1 MILKGN
7 MTYKPEFIKIPKLCN
22 RFLIKNVS
30 FMLKLVKT
38 SNTKKA
44 SEFS

>member
-7 MTYKPEFIKIPKLCN
+7 MTYKPEFP
-22 RFLIKNVS
+22 IKNVS
-30 FMLKLVKT
+30 FMSKLVKT